1 MSGGA
6 RIIMTMP
13 LTLLL
18 VTLVALAAI
27 VWLIYRHD
35 MRAARNRLRGRSTL
49 LPSPY
54 GNIEYAKGGTGVDV
68 LIVHAAAGGWDQGEL
83 IGNVVLD
90 ERFHWIAPSRFGYLR
105 SDCPAAAS
113 VDDQAHAYAFLLDHL
128 GIDRVA
134 VVAMSAGGPSALLF
148 AALYPQRVSS
158 LTLISCGVA
167 AASSKDQAEADRKGR
182 ALVRIFRMDFG
193 LWFMTRVFR
202 KSLLELIGIHAADE
216 LTLGFEPL
224 RWIDRILQAMHPA
237 SLRSRGVAFDNE
249 ASFPGKRITAIKAP
263 TLIVH
268 AKDDALQ
275 LYRNAVFAA
284 VNIPHTQLVSFET
297 GGHMVIATQRAT
309 IRAAVEKHILAH
321 AMEGA
326 DVASRPSA
334 A

>member
-1 MSGGA
+1 MS
-6 RIIMTMP
+6 TP
-13 LTLLL
+13 LMLLL
-18 VTLVALAAI
+18 ITLAALAAI

-54 GNIEYAKGGTGVDV
+54 GNIEYAAGGSGVDV

-83 IGNVVLD
+83 IGNAVLD

-105 SDCPAAAS
+105 SACPAGAS

-148 AALYPQRVSS
+148 AALYPRRVSS

-182 ALVRIFRMDFG
+182 ALVRIFRTDFG

-224 RWIDRILQAMHPA
+224 RWIDRMLKTMHPA
-237 SLRSRGVAFDNE
+237 SLRSRGVVFDNE
-249 ASFPGKRITAIKAP
+249 ASLPGKRITAIESP

-268 AKDDALQ
+268 AKDDGLQ

-284 VNIPHTQLVSFET
+284 INIPHAQLVSFET
-297 GGHMVIATQRAT
+297 GGHMVIVTQSAT
-309 IRAAVEKHILAH
+309 IRAAVKKHILAH
-321 AMEGA
+321 MMEGA
-326 DVASRPSA
+326 HVANRPSA